1 MAEKL
6 IGTEPHQVPS
16 NADLGSMAF
25 VDHSGIGDIRVRSIL
40 NFNASTS
47 HHITAGDEG
56 IITLKSL
63 DNGRN
68 GGLYLERY
76 NERKGYYIYASSGGL
91 GGSDT
96 LNFDRNNAGT
106 KTTTMALDRDGNA
119 HFGNDVRAAGT
130 FVSTDEAAA
139 TFIITDTFSAAA
151 NSVTKFDINLVNR
164 LGLGTGGYI
173 NYTVTIS
180 GYGSAGT
187 NGVSAAYH
195 VGGYAGHHWGATFS
209 GNGYNSFGAGVI
221 NNGYQSSNSTLHT
234 GAGISYH
241 PCVNLG
247 AYMANGQVY
256 AYSPGPQRFG
266 FAVSNANSSYGVGCV
281 VTITGT
287 STS

>member
-6 IGTEPHQVPS
+6 IGIEPHQVPS

-40 NFNASTS
+40 NFNASNS

-76 NERKGYYIYASSGGL
+76 NERKGYYIYPSSGGL

-106 KTTTMALDRDGNA
+106 KSTTMALDRDGNA
-119 HFGNDVRAAGT
+119 HFGNDVYAAGT
-130 FVSTDEAAA
+130 FVSTDEATA
-139 TFIITDTFSAAA
+139 TFSITDTFTATA
-151 NSVTKFDINLVNR
+151 NSVTKFAIDLTSR
-164 LGLGTGGYI
+164 LGFGTAGTI
-173 NYTVTIS
+173 NYIVSIG

-187 NGVSAAYH
+187 NGVTAAYK
-195 VGGYAGHHWGATFS
+195 VGGYAGHDWSSQNH
-209 GNGYNSFGAGVI
+209 NSFGAGTI
-221 NNGYQSSNSTLHT
+221 NNGYKSTNT
-234 GAGISYH
+234 TSYDDKGVSYH
-241 PCVNLG
+241 PCRNLG
-247 AYMANGQVY
+247 AYIASGQVY
-256 AYSPGPQRFG
+256 AYSPGAQRLG
-266 FAVSNANSSYGVGCV
+266 FAVSNANSNYSMGCI

-287 STS
+287 YS

>member
-25 VDHSGIGDIRVRSIL
+25 VDHSSIGDIRVRSIL
-40 NFNASTS
+40 NSNASNS
-47 HHITAGDEG
+47 QHITAGDEG

-68 GGLYLERY
+68 QGLYLERY
-76 NERKGYYIYASSGGL
+76 NERRGYYIYPSSGGL

-106 KTTTMALDRDGNA
+106 KATTMALDRDGDA

-130 FVSTDEAAA
+130 FVSTDEATA
-139 TFIITDTFSAAA
+139 TFSITDTFTATA
-151 NSVTKFDINLVNR
+151 NSVTKFSINLTSR
-164 LGLGTGGYI
+164 LGLSTGGTVNYI
-173 NYTVTIS
+173 VSIG
-180 GYGSAGT
+180 GYGSAGS
-187 NGVSAAYH
+187 NGVTAAYK
-195 VGGYAGHHWGATFS
+195 VAGYAGHDWSALFS

-221 NNGYQSSNSTLHT
+221 NNGYNTSGSTLHT
-234 GAGISYH
+234 GVGLSYH
-241 PCVNLG
+241 PAVNLG
-247 AYMANGQVY
+247 AYISSGQVY
-256 AYSPGPQRFG
+256 AYNPGPQQFG
-266 FAVSNANSSYGVGCV
+266 FAVSNANSVYSMGCI

-287 STS
+287 YS

>member
-6 IGTEPHQVPS
+6 IGIEPHQVPS

-40 NFNASTS
+40 NFNASNS

-68 GGLYLERY
+68 SGLYLERY
-76 NERKGYYIYASSGGL
+76 NERKGYYIYPSSGGL
-91 GGSDT
+91 GGNDT

-119 HFGNDVRAAGT
+119 HFGNDVYAAGT
-130 FVSTDEAAA
+130 FVSTDEATA
-139 TFIITDTFSAAA
+139 TFSITDTFTATA
-151 NSVTKFDINLVNR
+151 NSVTKFAIDLTSR
-164 LGLGTGGYI
+164 LGFGTAGTI
-173 NYTVTIS
+173 NYIVSIG

-187 NGVSAAYH
+187 NGVTAAYK
-195 VGGYAGHHWGATFS
+195 VGGYAGHDWSSQNH
-209 GNGYNSFGAGVI
+209 NSFGAGTI
-221 NNGYQSSNSTLHT
+221 NNGYKSTNT
-234 GAGISYH
+234 TSYDDKGVSYH
-241 PCVNLG
+241 PCRNLG
-247 AYMANGQVY
+247 AYIASGQVY
-256 AYSPGPQRFG
+256 AYSPGAQRLG
-266 FAVSNANSSYGVGCV
+266 FAVSNANSNYSMGCI

-287 STS
+287 YS